1 MPAAPRFAVLLA
13 TLPLLLSGTPTSL
26 WGQGGTADTLRL
38 TLAMVLTQVRE
49 EHPIWKAGSAKVD
62 AARARAG
69 ERSGMPNPKV
79 NIAPAALTEVR
90 IEVLQPLRSPWEGS
104 ALRGIGVR
112 DVAAARAD
120 AEADRRGVLLDAAQ
134 RFVDG
139 LRSTRA
145 LTLAMEAE
153 SLAQHTVNELA
164 PGEGV
169 DSTEDL
175 AGLQTLVSLD
185 EARRAGVRA
194 RLQHAIAQARL
205 ALVLGQNPGTAIL
218 FEGELAEVA
227 PLTAPS
233 GALVTA
239 LATDPKSA
247 RLEQEAER
255 AGQEARLARARRWP
269 ALEIGPA
276 ITLGDK
282 NRLGVAL
289 GISIPV
295 WNRQRDAIRAA
306 GAERDTALSGIAV
319 RQRELSVQV
328 TEALVTLTR
337 AASELELLR
346 GGALARA
353 ARANA
358 LAERAA
364 LQRGVY
370 VLAWLAARKAYLDA
384 RAAELDLEWQAAQAR
399 LLLRSVTGSL
409 VMEAP

>member
-13 TLPLLLSGTPTSL
+13 TLPLLLSGTAVSL
-26 WGQGGTADTLRL
+26 RAQGGPIDTLRL
-38 TLAMVLTQVRE
+38 TLATVLTQVRE

-79 NIAPAALTEVR
+79 SIAPAALTEVR

-120 AEADRRGVLLDAAQ
+120 AEADRRAVLLDAGQ

-153 SLAQHTVNELA
+153 SLAQHTVSELA

-205 ALVLGQNPGTAIL
+205 ALVMGQNPGTAIL

-255 AGQEARLARARRWP
+255 AGQEIRLARARRWP

-276 ITLGDK
+276 ITLGDR

-319 RQRELSVQV
+319 RQRELSVLV

-353 ARANA
+353 ARAHA
-358 LAERAA
+358 LAAQAA
-364 LQRGVY
+364 RQRGVY

>member
-1 MPAAPRFAVLLA
+1 MQAALRPVMPVAALLV
-13 TLPLLLSGTPTSL
+13 LLSGASVTL
-26 WGQGGTADTLRL
+26 RAQGSTTDTLRL

-62 AARARAG
+62 AAQARAG
-69 ERSGMPNPKV
+69 DRSGMPNPRV
-79 NIAPAALTEVR
+79 SIAPAALTEVR
-90 IEVLQPLRSPWEGS
+90 IEVLQPIRSPWEGS

-120 AEADRRGVLLDAAQ
+120 AEADRRAVLLDAAQ

-139 LRSTRA
+139 LRSARA

-153 SLAQHTVNELA
+153 SLAQHTVNEVA
-164 PGEGV
+164 PGDGA
-169 DSTEDL
+169 DDAADL

-194 RLQHAIAQARL
+194 RLQHTIAQARL
-205 ALVLGQNPGTAIL
+205 ALVMGQNPGTAIF
-218 FEGELAEVA
+218 FEGDLADVA
-227 PLTAPS
+227 PLTAPG

-306 GAERDTALSGIAV
+306 RAERDTAISGIAV
-319 RQRELSVQV
+319 RQRELSVLV

-353 ARANA
+353 ARAQA
-358 LAERAA
+358 LAEQAA
-364 LQRGVY
+364 PQRGAY
-370 VLAWLAARKAYLDA
+370 VLAWLAAREAYLYA

>member
-1 MPAAPRFAVLLA
+1 MPAAPRLAVLLA
-13 TLPLLLSGTPTSL
+13 TLPLLLSGAAASL
-26 WGQGGTADTLRL
+26 RAQGGATDTLRL

-49 EHPIWKAGSAKVD
+49 EHPIWKAGSAKVH

-79 NIAPAALTEVR
+79 SIAPAALTEVR

-139 LRSTRA
+139 LRSTRT
-145 LTLAMEAE
+145 LTLAIEAE
-153 SLAQHTVNELA
+153 SLAQHTVNDLA

-205 ALVLGQNPGTAIL
+205 ALVMGQNPGTAIL

-269 ALEIGPA
+269 ALEVGPA

-319 RQRELSVQV
+319 RQRELSVLV

-353 ARANA
+353 ARAHA
-358 LAERAA
+358 LAAR
-364 LQRGVY
+364 QRGVY
-370 VLAWLAARKAYLDA
+370 VLAWLAARKPYLDA